1 MRISIAVLAEDFTEQ
16 ASVSNWPLR
25 LALVAVMIAAIALA
39 LWGMR
44 RGWKARAGRQAA
56 IAEPPLLIESDIAGL
71 PGISGL
77 YVGSATAGQWLDRIA
92 VHDLGVRS
100 RATFFLSH
108 RGLTIERESARSFV
122 IPSQALRQVRA
133 DRGVAGTVRGKD
145 SVVVVTWVLG
155 DHLIDTGI
163 RADDGAENG
172 ALLDGL
178 MAIVP
183 SDVADDL
190 PDSSERTGQGR
201 E

>member
-1 MRISIAVLAEDFTEQ
+1 MRISMTVLAEDFTEQ

-25 LALVAVMIAAIALA
+25 LALVAAMFAAIALA

-44 RGWKARAGRQAA
+44 RGWKARAGRQLA
-56 IAEPPLLIESDIAGL
+56 IAEPAPLIESDVSGMT
-71 PGISGL
+71 GISGL
-77 YVGSATAGQWLDRIA
+77 YIGTSTAGSWLDRIA

-100 RATFFLSH
+100 RATFFVTENGVS
-108 RGLTIERESARSFV
+108 IEREGARSFV
-122 IPSQALRQVRA
+122 VPAGDLRAVRA

-155 DHLIDTGI
+155 DYIVDTGI
-163 RADDGAENG
+163 RADDGADHG

-183 SDVADDL
+183 SGVADDV
-190 PDSSERTGQGR
+190 PGDSQTTGDLR